1 MADTISS
8 IFDITSGLT
17 VEEMLSNPT
26 YLPTKFKELLLDG
39 QEAQKLF
46 FRSVTASSNVIAW
59 DDAKPN
65 QLDQEMED
73 LAEYAE
79 IPVGDP
85 IQGTQH
91 TAAIEKV
98 GVGIRVSWEQRKDNA
113 ARQVAL
119 ELEGRANTVKRR
131 EVKDALKALNKAGIP
146 ELAVKTPWNKGGKP
160 ADDLWDAQE
169 IILGAEDEA
178 GFQFTYQPD
187 LLWMHPA
194 TVTALL
200 RNEAMQK
207 LYIGDMASE
216 NPVFKPL
223 SQSPTIFGGIRIVR
237 DASLPKGEAWLAQEG
252 VTGFCAE
259 REPRQ
264 VTDFYAEH
272 GDSKLGGSNM
282 SFRSDVVHRRAY
294 GVDNPKSAVKLTGL
308 MA

>member
-46 FRSVTASSNVIAW
+46 FRPVAADSSVIAW

-65 QLDQEMED
+65 ALDQEMED

-79 IPVGDP
+79 IPIGDP
-85 IQGTQH
+85 VKGTQH

-98 GVGIRVSWEQRKDNA
+98 GIGIRVSWEQRQDNLT
-113 ARQVAL
+113 RQVAL

-131 EVKDALKALNKAGIP
+131 EVKDAIKALKAAPIP
-146 ELAVKTPWNKGGKP
+146 ELAAKTPWNKGGKP
-160 ADDLWDAQE
+160 ADDMWDAQE
-169 IILGAEDEA
+169 IILGAEEG
-178 GFQFTYQPD
+178 GFQFTYAPD
-187 LLWMHPA
+187 LLWIHPA

-200 RNEAMQK
+200 RNEEIQK

-216 NPVFKPL
+216 NPLFKPL
-223 SQSPTIFGGIRIVR
+223 SQNPTIFGGIRIVK
-237 DASLPKGEAWLAQEG
+237 DPSLPKGEAWLAQEG

-264 VTDFYAEH
+264 ITDFYAEH

-282 SFRSDVVHRRAY
+282 SYRSDVVHRRAY
-294 GVDNPKSAVKLTGL
+294 GVDNPKSAVHLTGL